1 MTKISEML
9 IAISGD
15 LLQTPDNLMEMQA
28 HLDIAKH
35 AWNLAIMP
43 VEKEKLELQVFL
55 KEQEPYAPS
64 TEALKGLELEYK
76 RIIKQK
82 RKLYPTVLNEI
93 KHAEA
98 IETSKD
104 NYIIRA
110 LFV

>member
-1 MTKISEML
+1 MKKISEML

-28 HLDIAKH
+28 HLDIAMH

-43 VEKEKLELQVFL
+43 VEKEKYELQMFL
-55 KEQEPYAPS
+55 GERAPYAPS
-64 TEALKGLELEYK
+64 AEALKGLELEYN

-82 RKLYPTVLNEI
+82 RKLYPAVLTEI
-93 KHAEA
+93 KYAEA
-98 IETSKD
+98 VETSKD